1 MCRFALVRQDVAR
14 ELVDHLATMRL
25 GLRGKHKDD
34 YT

>member
-1 MCRFALVRQDVAR
+1 VRQDVAH

-25 GLRGKHKDD
+25 DLRGKHKND